1 MNHVVDF
8 IPSVFFFL
16 FFFPFLFLK
25 TVLGQIFKTDTCR
38 CHIAEIGR
46 IPV

>member
-8 IPSVFFFL
+8 IPSVFL